1 MRCPVRL
8 FRQWS
13 GSLMHGPCQP
23 ARCRSSATQPVVETP
38 FREPNPGRNGTGF
51 AVSSMGE
58 TPWRSVESA
67 REKARDCLVREVREV
82 HHTDSGGGTAMG
94 MMLGIVLVVAVLAV
108 AAFFLFNGAFRSSGT
123 PQTNSPTNIQ
133 VNPPPQAPAPSGKV
147 DVNVNPPAQSAPSKP

>member
-1 MRCPVRL
+1 M
-8 FRQWS
+8 
-13 GSLMHGPCQP
+13 
-23 ARCRSSATQPVVETP
+23 
-38 FREPNPGRNGTGF
+38 
-51 AVSSMGE
+51 
-58 TPWRSVESA
+58 
-67 REKARDCLVREVREV
+67 REVREV

-108 AAFFLFNGAFRSSGT
+108 AAFFLFNGVFRSSGNT